1 MTGSPGAGLDRAT
14 FLRRGVAGALGA
26 SAAAGLGLPTL
37 SRAATPV
44 HPSGDDVG
52 FFQWG
57 ATAELV
63 SLAFYDRAL
72 HESLTWGATGFT
84 GAERARLKLARAGSA
99 EHLRKLRYTL
109 QGDAPKAGDFT
120 IALPDSAFRDRRST
134 LDFGARLAELI
145 AGVYLDGVTSAA
157 DPGTR
162 ALLGRLLAGESQQIS
177 ALRVLAGRPATTGL
191 VRPVFPQQASDA
203 LDRYIQPGPSAPRA
217 RGGV

>member
-1 MTGSPGAGLDRAT
+1 VTGVDRAT
-14 FLRRGVAGALGA
+14 FLRRGLTGALAA
-26 SAAAGLGLPTL
+26 SAAGLPL
-37 SRAATPV
+37 AARAGAATPV
-44 HPSGDDVG
+44 RPAGEDIG

-72 HESLTWGATGFT
+72 HASLTWGARGFRA
-84 GAERARLKLARAGSA
+84 AERTRLKLARAADA
-99 EHLRKLRYTL
+99 EHLRRLRYTL
-109 QGDAPKAGDFT
+109 QADAPKAGDFT
-120 IALPDSAFRDRRST
+120 IALPDRAFRDRRSI
-134 LDFGARLAELI
+134 LGFGAALSELI

-177 ALRVLAGRPATTGL
+177 ALHVLAGRPATAGL
-191 VRPVFPQQASDA
+191 LRPVFPEQASDA

-217 RGGV
+217 RGGT

>member
-1 MTGSPGAGLDRAT
+1 MSGQNAARLDRAA
-14 FLRRGVAGALGA
+14 FLRRGVAGAIAA
-26 SAAAGLGLPTL
+26 SAAGLSIPAR
-37 SRAATPV
+37 SRAGAPV
-44 HPSGDDVG
+44 RPAGEDIG

-63 SLAFYDRAL
+63 SLGFYDRAL
-72 HESLTWGATGFT
+72 HASLTWGARGFSA
-84 GAERARLKLARAGSA
+84 AERTRLKLARAADA

-120 IALPDSAFRDRRST
+120 IALPDSAFRDRGSI
-134 LDFGARLAELI
+134 LDFGAGLAELI
-145 AGVYLDGVTSAA
+145 SGVYLDGVTSAA

-177 ALRVLAGRPATTGL
+177 ALHVLAGRPATAGL
-191 VRPVFPQQASDA
+191 LRPVFPQQASDA

-217 RGGV
+217 RGGA